1 MPWIHVFGVIAM
13 TINLTQK
20 IDKYGE
26 NGLPFRT
33 PLVIL
38 KKDVE

>member
-1 MPWIHVFGVIAM
+1 MPWIYVFGIITM
-13 TINLTQK
+13 IINSTQR
-20 IDKYGE
+20 IDKYGD